1 MIENMVKY
9 IQGVR
14 KMKNVLRFIVGMPIV
29 LFILELYNEALF
41 NHYVH
46 IFNLWGFLVSLGF
59 LFLGYWLLSSIV
71 VDLAERKN
79 FTDLGMWR
87 VFGFLFFPIA
97 LICVFAKDRKPGK
110 FDMKVCPYCAEYI
123 KRNAKVCRYCGRELK

>member
-1 MIENMVKY
+1 MIENMVKCM
-9 IQGVR
+9 QGVM

-41 NHYVH
+41 NRYAH
-46 IFNLWGFLVSLGF
+46 IFNLWGFLVSLGI

-71 VDLAERKN
+71 VDIAERKN

-97 LICVFAKDRKPGK
+97 LICVFAKDRKPSK
-110 FDMKVCPYCAEYI
+110 LDMKVCPYCAEYI
-123 KRNAKVCRYCGRELK
+123 KKNAKICRYCGKEVE

>member
-1 MIENMVKY
+1 
-9 IQGVR
+9 
-14 KMKNVLRFIVGMPIV
+14 MKNVLRLIVGMPIV

-41 NHYVH
+41 NRYAH
-46 IFNLWGFLVSLGF
+46 IFNLWGFLVSLGI

-71 VDLAERKN
+71 VDIAERKN

-97 LICVFAKDRKPGK
+97 LICVFAKDRKPSK
-110 FDMKVCPYCAEYI
+110 LDMKVCPYCAEYI
-123 KRNAKVCRYCGRELK
+123 KKNAKICRYCGKEVE

>member
-1 MIENMVKY
+1 M
-9 IQGVR
+9 

-41 NHYVH
+41 NHYAH
-46 IFNLWGFLVSLGF
+46 IFNLWGFLVSLGI

-71 VDLAERKN
+71 VDIAERKN

-97 LICVFAKDRKPGK
+97 LICVFAKDRKPSK
-110 FDMKVCPYCAEYI
+110 LDMKVCPYCAEYI

>member
-1 MIENMVKY
+1 MIENMVKCM
-9 IQGVR
+9 QGCMQEVM

-29 LFILELYNEALF
+29 LFIFELYNEALF
-41 NHYVH
+41 DRYAH
-46 IFNLWGFLVSLGF
+46 IFNLWGFLVSLGI

-71 VDLAERKN
+71 VDIAKRKN

-97 LICVFAKDRKPGK
+97 LICVLAKDRKPSK
-110 FDMKVCPYCAEYI
+110 FDMKKGSVNSY
-123 KRNAKVCRYCGRELK
+123 V